1 MSVEEDI
8 ISVLATNRLIAH
20 INVVSNEL
28 IIFGI
33 TSFFKLV
40 DLLNYCWNCNLVRGR
55 IQV

>member
-55 IQV
+55 IPV